1 MDLKKEF
8 KDMKCNSIGENLK
21 RLRKLNGMNQEDVAI
36 AIGTTKYN
44 ISKYECGRL
53 YPSKKDSIKLAKLFK
68 LNSKYFFDDYLNAMD
83 SFHDNFLNSLNKI
96 CVSKNK
102 LCTSLGISKR
112 TLYRYTYQ
120 NEFPSRKVYIK
131 LKNSNITNV

>member
-1 MDLKKEF
+1 
-8 KDMKCNSIGENLK
+8 
-21 RLRKLNGMNQEDVAI
+21 
-36 AIGTTKYN
+36 
-44 ISKYECGRL
+44 
-53 YPSKKDSIKLAKLFK
+53 
-68 LNSKYFFDDYLNAMD
+68 MD